1 MQYFDEDMAL
11 VNTQTASKITQFG
24 DRKLPAHMEMIP
36 ADKEG
41 HKTILDTEAME
52 FDVDLPESFFSQQ
65 NMKRIK

>member
-1 MQYFDEDMAL
+1 MKL
-11 VNTQTASKITQFG
+11 VNTQTGSKITQFG

-41 HKTILDTEAME
+41 HKTILDTEEMK
-52 FDVDLPESFFSQQ
+52 FDIDLSESFFSQQ